1 MKTYSTD
8 LRRKLVQAYEH
19 CVGSQRALADAFG
32 VSPSF
37 VKKVLRRYRTT
48 GQLTPKPPTGGQKPR
63 LDATAQAMLQG
74 MVQAQ
79 PNSTLEGLCTR
90 VAAATGIRVS
100 VPTMCRVLQRLGIS
114 RRQSRSTPVS
124 RMHARS
130 TGVHSRANGD
140 RAVPRHGHHLQ
151 QGSKR

>member
-1 MKTYSTD
+1 MIPTRSSVPILCSSGAPCSEGFIEIEEY
-8 LRRKLVQAYEH
+8 
-19 CVGSQRALADAFG
+19 
-32 VSPSF
+32 
-37 VKKVLRRYRTT
+37 KVLRRYRTT

-63 LDATAQAMLQG
+63 LAATAQAMLQG

-114 RRQSRSTPVS
+114 RRQSRATPVS
-124 RMHARS
+124 RLCTRS

-140 RAVPRHGHHLQ
+140 RAVLRHSHHLQ
-151 QGSKR
+151 QESKR

>member
-1 MKTYSTD
+1 MKTYSID

-19 CVGSQRALADAFG
+19 RLGSQRALADAFG

-48 GQLTPKPPTGGQKPR
+48 GQLTPKPLTGGQKPR

-114 RRQSRSTPVS
+114 RKQSRSTPVS
-124 RMHARS
+124 TRYAARS
-130 TGVHSRANGD
+130 TGVHSRANGA
-140 RAVPRHGHHLQ
+140 RATPRHGHRPQ
-151 QGSKR
+151 QGS

>member
-19 CVGSQRALADAFG
+19 RLGSQRALADAFG

-48 GQLTPKPPTGGQKPR
+48 GQLTPKPLTGGQKPR

-90 VAAATGIRVS
+90 VAVATGIRVS

-114 RRQSRSTPVS
+114 RRQIHATPVS
-124 RMHARS
+124 RMRTRS

-140 RAVPRHGHHLQ
+140 RVAPRPGYYLQ
-151 QGSKR
+151 QESKR

>member
-19 CVGSQRALADAFG
+19 RVGSQRALADAFG

-37 VKKVLRRYRTT
+37 VKKVLRRYRAT
-48 GQLTPKPPTGGQKPR
+48 GQLTPKPLTGGQKPR

-90 VAAATGIRVS
+90 IAAATGIRVS
-100 VPTMCRVLQRLGIS
+100 VPTLCRVLQRLGIS
-114 RRQSRSTPVS
+114 RKQSRSTPVS
-124 RMHARS
+124 TRYAARS

-140 RAVPRHGHHLQ
+140 RATLRHGHRPQ
-151 QGSKR
+151 QGS